1 MYITLAA
8 VVMSCSL
15 AHRELEMVS
24 LQLADLQMSLKRNEQ
39 QINWKEEHYKQ
50 EIADLQQV
58 RKHTITV

>member
-1 MYITLAA
+1 MYIPFAIRIVHNVL
-8 VVMSCSL
+8 L
-15 AHRELEMVS
+15 AHRESVMVS

-58 RKHTITV
+58 RKHTIP